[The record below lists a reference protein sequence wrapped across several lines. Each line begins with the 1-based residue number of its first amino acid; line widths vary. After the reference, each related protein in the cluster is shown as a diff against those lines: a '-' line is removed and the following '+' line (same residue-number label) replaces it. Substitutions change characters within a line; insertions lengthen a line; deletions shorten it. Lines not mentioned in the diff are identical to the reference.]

1 MKDVNFDALFEAYL
15 SQVPVMVQVL
25 EKQETG
31 FKVDLF
37 GMEAFLPG
45 SETVDKNVVREG
57 DEIDVQIVKMSPGRN
72 NVVVSNRAAVSG
84 RLEKDREAMLDT
96 LEVGQI
102 LSGRVKSIADYGVF
116 VSVGPVDGLVYIHD
130 VSWDRFAD
138 INEVIREGDDVKVKV
153 ISITEKKGKRL
164 LSLSIKDATDNP
176 WDVAKIE
183 DYVDSIVE
191 GEIISV
197 SNYGAFVKVGQFQAL
212 LHKSEI
218 SWGKVIDPRDVLA
231 KGQKITAKVVSMNIE
246 KRQMALSM
254 KAIQSEQ
261 WSLYVSEDIIG
272 KSYMVKVTDI
282 VASGLKVELFPNIY
296 PLLHKIALPKDI
308 RKLPNF
314 GGRYSVGNMIPVKVK
329 SVNDLTRKIIL
340 ELSTE
345 EEARQSIMAVESASQ
360 QIVMEQSILEDNNA
374 AGTVQP
380 QIQTVPAPATQ
391 KQIELADFLYKF
403 TEDDGFKFLTHD
415 IKTAGIN
422 LIEYIALCKR
432 RLLDWKKEH
441 QDIPEDLYQLIRG
454 FIFGKR
460 WTGCDGEDHTVYC
473 SSYDWVNSYHD
484 NNGEHPMNSDQFRDE
499 VDIFRNS
506 IRWRNGKLE
515 NYLITLREKYP
526 LLDIEIDKSVKGA
539 DFYTY
544 TRNIRLAIE
553 EILSSMQDFAEGHNR
568 VQIRFYQED
577 LSNGYFRAVL
587 TFEQEGS
594 FPSHDF
600 ERDRRKLDS
609 GGGTMG
615 NIRKALKGYADWAV
629 ESRWLDQEIPSRWTI
644 LGETVG
650 LQSISSANGFKHII
664 SIVHRESNI

>member
-1 MKDVNFDALFEAYL
+1 MKDVNFDALVEAYL
-15 SQVPVMVQVL
+15 SKIPVMAQVL

-183 DYVDSIVE
+183 EYVDSIVE

-254 KAIQSEQ
+254 
-261 WSLYVSEDIIG
+261 
-272 KSYMVKVTDI
+272 
-282 VASGLKVELFPNIY
+282 
-296 PLLHKIALPKDI
+296 
-308 RKLPNF
+308 
-314 GGRYSVGNMIPVKVK
+314 
-329 SVNDLTRKIIL
+329 
-340 ELSTE
+340 
-345 EEARQSIMAVESASQ
+345 
-360 QIVMEQSILEDNNA
+360 
-374 AGTVQP
+374 
-380 QIQTVPAPATQ
+380 
-391 KQIELADFLYKF
+391 
-403 TEDDGFKFLTHD
+403 
-415 IKTAGIN
+415 
-422 LIEYIALCKR
+422 
-432 RLLDWKKEH
+432 
-441 QDIPEDLYQLIRG
+441 
-454 FIFGKR
+454 
-460 WTGCDGEDHTVYC
+460 
-473 SSYDWVNSYHD
+473 
-484 NNGEHPMNSDQFRDE
+484 
-499 VDIFRNS
+499 
-506 IRWRNGKLE
+506 
-515 NYLITLREKYP
+515 
-526 LLDIEIDKSVKGA
+526 
-539 DFYTY
+539 
-544 TRNIRLAIE
+544 
-553 EILSSMQDFAEGHNR
+553 
-568 VQIRFYQED
+568 
-577 LSNGYFRAVL
+577 
-587 TFEQEGS
+587 
-594 FPSHDF
+594 
-600 ERDRRKLDS
+600 
-609 GGGTMG
+609 
-615 NIRKALKGYADWAV
+615 
-629 ESRWLDQEIPSRWTI
+629 
-644 LGETVG
+644 
-650 LQSISSANGFKHII
+650 
-664 SIVHRESNI
+664 